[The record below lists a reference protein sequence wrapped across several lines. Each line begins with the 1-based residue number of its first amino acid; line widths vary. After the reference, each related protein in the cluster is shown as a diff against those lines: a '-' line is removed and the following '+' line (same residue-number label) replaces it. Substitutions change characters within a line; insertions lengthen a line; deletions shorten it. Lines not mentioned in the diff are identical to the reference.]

1 MTKKKRQQKTDAK
14 LRTASISLWYEVSM
28 LNAMAKYLSARVRA
42 SEQAAHNALVESFV
56 VHTRIL
62 IEFFYPKDLV
72 CDTTMIA
79 ADYVPDWKEDIPEW
93 LDKVRKRAHTR
104 LAHLTYDRVH
114 ESKDNE
120 KWDERVIGKHLNQLM
135 SKFMAEV
142 SLDRICDELK
152 KYCAEIGITAH
163 HEGCQNA

>member
-1 MTKKKRQQKTDAK
+1 MPKNRRQQKTNAK
-14 LRTASISLWYEVSM
+14 LRTASVSLWYEVSM
-28 LNAMAKYLSARVRA
+28 LNAMANYLSARVRA

-56 VHTRIL
+56 VHTGNL
-62 IEFFYPKDLV
+62 IEFFYPNDLV
-72 CDTTMIA
+72 RDTTMIA

-120 KWDERVIGKHLNQLM
+120 KWDERVIRRHVNQLL

-142 SLDRICDELK
+142 SPDRICDELK
-152 KYCAEIGITAH
+152 KYCAQGGQA
-163 HEGCQNA
+163 